1 MFRSHH
7 VVLVALAAVVTS
19 AAPLHAQS
27 GRAGATSFAASAPRA
42 VAPAAP
48 RALVGPAIAAE
59 AVAARPLPAPRSSDD
74 SALAPMRRRAQFS
87 QGQTLMIV
95 GGAAFVAGALIGDD
109 AGTIV
114 MIGGAAVGLYG
125 LYLYLQQ

>member
-1 MFRSHH
+1 MFQSHRF
-7 VVLVALAAVVTS
+7 VLVALAAVATS

-27 GRAGATSFAASAPRA
+27 GSPAATSFAEPAARA

-48 RALVGPAIAAE
+48 RATGGPAIVAE
-59 AVAARPLPAPRSSDD
+59 AVAARPLLTAHSADE
-74 SALAPMRRRAQFS
+74 SALAPMRRRAFS

-109 AGTIV
+109 AGAIV

>member
-1 MFRSHH
+1 MFQSHRF
-7 VVLVALAAVVTS
+7 VLVALAAAALS

-27 GRAGATSFAASAPRA
+27 GSPSATAFAAPAARA

-48 RALVGPAIAAE
+48 RAPVGPAIAAE
-59 AVAARPLPAPRSSDD
+59 AVAARPMATARSADE
-74 SALAPMRRRAQFS
+74 SALAPMRRRASFS

-109 AGTIV
+109 AGAIV